1 LGHLGRAGVIGD
13 LFEHSANNFTPFLFR
28 VTRFRR
34 DAGSKTADA
43 IDQTLGYSARSKTG
57 ASCAFCQ
64 PTTGIVSAAKPGSKR

>member
-34 DAGSKTADA
+34 DAGSKTAYA
-43 IDQTLGYSARSKTG
+43 IDQTLGYSARTKTD

-64 PTTGIVSAAKPGSKR
+64 STTGIVSATKPSA